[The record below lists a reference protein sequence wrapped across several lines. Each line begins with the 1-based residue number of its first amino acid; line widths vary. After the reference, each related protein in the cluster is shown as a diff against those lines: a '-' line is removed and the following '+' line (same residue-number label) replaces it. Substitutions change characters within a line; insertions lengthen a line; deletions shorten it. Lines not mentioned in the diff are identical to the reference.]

1 MKTARYTLTPIPAKT
16 APPPELQ
23 SRLLN
28 LQKDESGMR
37 VTLSGDARGSVYYTL
52 DGSMPTPSNAKKYTG
67 AFYVPGGTV
76 IRAVSV
82 VKWNGIRSDETSM
95 TVTARGNLFADV
107 KPGDWFYND
116 VDRVAAEGILNGTA
130 KNVFSPNVGLT
141 RAMLATALYRAAG
154 QPEVSGELDFSDASE
169 VGSWCRDAL
178 LWACENGI
186 MRGYEDGALRPGRSI
201 SRAELGCMMTR
212 YLVLSGKDI
221 SELEDVLSGF
231 SDAGAVNESMRTE
244 LNAACALGI
253 VKGVGGGLLLTGQ
266 RRDPR
271 SGGGHDMP
279 HARYCCM
286 KNDPLCRKLHRG
298 SAFVY
303 IRARFLR
310 TPFQMPQR
318 GALSSAQARDF
329 SFCPH
334 IRLYSRISQA
344 DHDLFS
350 LYNGLFRQAALEN
363 PPIMLLTKL
372 YLHSIIMCKFDS
384 FINQL

>member
-1 MKTARYTLTPIPAKT
+1 MTLSEMFMRRGISLENGKIYFNAYPGKNGTAAGIAKPA
-16 APPPELQ
+16 ASLE
-23 SRLLN
+23 
-28 LQKDESGMR
+28 KDESGMR

-95 TVTARGNLFADV
+95 TVTARGNLFVDV

-154 QPEVSGELDFSDASE
+154 QPEVSGELDFSDASAA
-169 VGSWCRDAL
+169 GSWCRDAL

-253 VKGVGGGLLLTGQ
+253 VKGVGGGRL
-266 RRDPR
+266 DPN
-271 SGGGHDMP
+271 GG
-279 HARYCCM
+279 AT
-286 KNDPLCRKLHRG
+286 
-298 SAFVY
+298 
-303 IRARFLR
+303 RAQ
-310 TPFQMPQR
+310 TAVM
-318 GALSSAQARDF
+318 
-329 SFCPH
+329 
-334 IRLYSRISQA
+334 ISR
-344 DHDLFS
+344 
-350 LYNGLFRQAALEN
+350 
-363 PPIMLLTKL
+363 MLD
-372 YLHSIIMCKFDS
+372 IAV
-384 FINQL
+384 

>member
-1 MKTARYTLTPIPAKT
+1 M
-16 APPPELQ
+16 
-23 SRLLN
+23 
-28 LQKDESGMR
+28 
-37 VTLSGDARGSVYYTL
+37 
-52 DGSMPTPSNAKKYTG
+52 
-67 AFYVPGGTV
+67 
-76 IRAVSV
+76 
-82 VKWNGIRSDETSM
+82 KWNGIRSDETSM

-253 VKGVGGGLLLTGQ
+253 VKGVGGGRL
-266 RRDPR
+266 DPN
-271 SGGGHDMP
+271 GG
-279 HARYCCM
+279 AT
-286 KNDPLCRKLHRG
+286 
-298 SAFVY
+298 
-303 IRARFLR
+303 RAQ
-310 TPFQMPQR
+310 TAVM
-318 GALSSAQARDF
+318 
-329 SFCPH
+329 
-334 IRLYSRISQA
+334 ISR
-344 DHDLFS
+344 
-350 LYNGLFRQAALEN
+350 
-363 PPIMLLTKL
+363 MLD
-372 YLHSIIMCKFDS
+372 IAV
-384 FINQL
+384 